1 MLYSRFYQL
10 NTLPTS
16 STQVGVAIFGLFAK
30 LQPEV
35 PRSPEGSTNGYWQHH
50 SAEWEAKME
59 EYPSKQVTENL
70 DDPPNSRLFAVTSRS
85 ITEDE
90 LRESFSV
97 FGEIQGVW
105 VVKDKQTKESK
116 GISYVKFA
124 KSSQACLAMEEMH
137 GKVLV
142 DGTKPI
148 KVFIAQSRS
157 STRHR
162 DVEDEE
168 LTRIFVMIPKTFT
181 EEDLKN
187 TFKEYGDIEYC
198 VIIKNKTTGESKGL
212 GYVRYYKPSQA
223 ALAIENC
230 DKSYRAI
237 LAEPRTKA
245 AATEEY
251 TGGSARGEYMGGGGG
266 GGGGSDSMNQY
277 AFPLADP
284 GNYPVM
290 DYRSGD
296 FTRCLMMSTR
306 AALSQEQIFALFDII
321 PGMEYCELQRDA
333 YGMSKGHALIRYSN
347 LGSAVYAKEKLN
359 GFEYPPGNRL
369 AVNFVDDG
377 EERSSPVGRMA
388 MQFVATQ
395 MMSAVW
401 NGPSSSQVMK
411 SPGFSAVSPMSRVQ
425 TDVSLPPLKKLA
437 PPDSK
442 AKERLFVVFS
452 PSPLPLDVLED
463 VFCRFGSLIEV
474 HLVPGRKVGYMKYA
488 DKQCADEA
496 MAVLHGRVVNGVK
509 MKVMLADPPREES
522 HKRPRTY

>member
-1 MLYSRFYQL
+1 
-10 NTLPTS
+10 
-16 STQVGVAIFGLFAK
+16 
-30 LQPEV
+30 
-35 PRSPEGSTNGYWQHH
+35 
-50 SAEWEAKME
+50 ME
-59 EYPSKQVTENL
+59 EYPAKQTENL
-70 DDPPNSRLFAVTSRS
+70 DDPPNSRLFVVTSRS
-85 ITEDE
+85 ITEEE

-97 FGEIQGVW
+97 FGDIQGVW

-116 GISYVKFA
+116 GICYVKFS

-137 GKVLV
+137 GKVLAE
-142 DGTKPI
+142 GTKPI

-168 LTRIFVMIPKTFT
+168 LTRIFVMIPKSFS

-223 ALAIENC
+223 AVAIENC
-230 DKSYRAI
+230 DKTYRAI
-237 LAEPRTKA
+237 LAEPRTKNTA
-245 AATEEY
+245 PEEY
-251 TGGSARGEYMGGGGG
+251 PVGPPRGDYSSSGG
-266 GGGGSDSMNQY
+266 DSMNQY
-277 AFPLADP
+277 AFPMADP

-290 DYRSGD
+290 DYRSSD
-296 FTRCLMMSTR
+296 MTRCLMISTR
-306 AALSQEQIFALFDII
+306 AALTQEQVFALFDII

-369 AVNFVDDG
+369 VVNFVDDG
-377 EERSSPVGRMA
+377 EDRSSPVGRMA

-395 MMSAVW
+395 MMSAAW
-401 NGPSSSQVMK
+401 NGPSSSQAMK
-411 SPGFSAVSPMSRVQ
+411 PPSFPSVSPMARIQ
-425 TDVSLPPLKKLA
+425 TDVNLPSMKKLA

-452 PSPLPLDVLED
+452 PSPLPPDVLED

-496 MAVLHGRVVNGVK
+496 MAALHGRVVNGVK

>member
-1 MLYSRFYQL
+1 
-10 NTLPTS
+10 
-16 STQVGVAIFGLFAK
+16 
-30 LQPEV
+30 
-35 PRSPEGSTNGYWQHH
+35 
-50 SAEWEAKME
+50 ME

-85 ITEDE
+85 ITEDD
-90 LRESFSV
+90 LRESFCV
-97 FGEIQGVW
+97 FGDIQGIW

-142 DGTKPI
+142 EGTKPI

-168 LTRIFVMIPKTFT
+168 LTRIFVMIPKTFS
-181 EEDLKN
+181 EDDLKE

-198 VIIKNKTTGESKGL
+198 VIIKNKSTGESKGL

-223 ALAIENC
+223 ATAIENC
-230 DKSYRAI
+230 DKTYRAI

-251 TGGSARGEYMGGGGG
+251 SGGSSRGEYVGGA
-266 GGGGSDSMNQY
+266 DSMNQY
-277 AFPLADP
+277 AFPMGDP
-284 GNYPVM
+284 GNYPVI

-306 AALSQEQIFALFDII
+306 AALTQEQIFSLFDII
-321 PGMEYCELQRDA
+321 PGMEYCELQRDS

-377 EERSSPVGRMA
+377 EDRSSPVGRMA

-401 NGPSSSQVMK
+401 NGPSTSQ
-411 SPGFSAVSPMSRVQ
+411 GFSAVSPMSRIQ
-425 TDVSLPPLKKLA
+425 TDVNLPPLKKLA
-437 PPDSK
+437 PTDSK

>member
-1 MLYSRFYQL
+1 
-10 NTLPTS
+10 
-16 STQVGVAIFGLFAK
+16 
-30 LQPEV
+30 
-35 PRSPEGSTNGYWQHH
+35 
-50 SAEWEAKME
+50 ME
-59 EYPSKQVTENL
+59 EYPSKQAIENL

-85 ITEDE
+85 ITEEE

-97 FGEIQGVW
+97 FGDIQGVW

-116 GISYVKFA
+116 GICYVKFA

-181 EEDLKN
+181 EDDLKE

-223 ALAIENC
+223 AIAIENC
-230 DKSYRAI
+230 DKAYRAI

-245 AATEEY
+245 SSTEDY
-251 TGGSARGEYMGGGGG
+251 SGGGARVDYMGGAGGG
-266 GGGGSDSMNQY
+266 GNNDAMNQY
-277 AFPLADP
+277 AVPMGDP
-284 GNYPVM
+284 GNYQTM

-296 FTRCLMMSTR
+296 FTRCLMVSTR
-306 AALSQEQIFALFDII
+306 AALTQEQIFALFDLI

-347 LGSAVYAKEKLN
+347 LGSALYAKEKLN

-377 EERSSPVGRMA
+377 EDRSSPAGRMA
-388 MQFVATQ
+388 MQFVAAQ

-401 NGPSSSQVMK
+401 NGPSTSQVMK
-411 SPGFSAVSPMSRVQ
+411 PTGFSSIAPMSRIQ
-425 TDVSLPPLKKLA
+425 TDINLPPLKKLA

-452 PSPLPLDVLED
+452 PSPLPPDVLED

-488 DKQCADEA
+488 EKQCADEA

-522 HKRPRTY
+522 HKRLRTY

>member
-1 MLYSRFYQL
+1 MKVA
-10 NTLPTS
+10 PTS
-16 STQVGVAIFGLFAK
+16 ISSSSQHGV
-30 LQPEV
+30 
-35 PRSPEGSTNGYWQHH
+35 T
-50 SAEWEAKME
+50 KME
-59 EYPSKQVTENL
+59 DSATKPVSENV

-90 LRESFSV
+90 LRETFSRY
-97 FGEIQGVW
+97 GEVQGVM

-116 GISYVKFA
+116 GIAYIKFA
-124 KSSQACLAMEEMH
+124 KSSQACHAMEEMH
-137 GKVLV
+137 GKAVL
-142 DGTKPI
+142 DGSKPI
-148 KVFIAQSRS
+148 KVFIAQSRNS
-157 STRHR
+157 FRHR

-198 VIIKNKTTGESKGL
+198 VIIKNKFTGESKGL

-237 LAEPRTKA
+237 LAEPRSKTNNS
-245 AATEEY
+245 EEY
-251 TGGSARGEYMGGGGG
+251 TAGANRGEYA
-266 GGGGSDSMNQY
+266 STADSMNQY
-277 AFPLADP
+277 SFPTADP
-284 GNYPVM
+284 VNYGQM
-290 DYRSGD
+290 DYRSGEY
-296 FTRCLMMSTR
+296 TRCLMMSTR
-306 AALSQEQIFALFDII
+306 AALTQEQIFALFDII
-321 PGMEYCELQRDA
+321 PGMEYCELQRDS

-369 AVNFVDDG
+369 VVNYFDDG
-377 EERSSPVGRMA
+377 EDHSSPVGRMA

-395 MMSAVW
+395 MMSAAW
-401 NGPSSSQVMK
+401 NGGASTSQ
-411 SPGFSAVSPMSRVQ
+411 SYTPMTPVSRVQ
-425 TDVSLPPLKKLA
+425 TDVTLPPPKKLA

-442 AKERLFVVFS
+442 SKERLFVVFS
-452 PSPLPLDVLED
+452 PSPLPPDVLED
-463 VFCRFGSLIEV
+463 VFGRFGSLIE
-474 HLVPGRKVGYMKYA
+474 
-488 DKQCADEA
+488 
-496 MAVLHGRVVNGVK
+496 

>member
-1 MLYSRFYQL
+1 
-10 NTLPTS
+10 
-16 STQVGVAIFGLFAK
+16 
-30 LQPEV
+30 
-35 PRSPEGSTNGYWQHH
+35 
-50 SAEWEAKME
+50 ME
-59 EYPSKQVTENL
+59 EYPTKQVSENL
-70 DDPPNSRLFAVTSRS
+70 DDPPNSRLFLVTSRCV
-85 ITEDE
+85 TEDD
-90 LRESFSV
+90 LRDRFSRY
-97 FGEIQGVW
+97 GEVQGVW
-105 VVKDKQTKESK
+105 VVKDKQTKEPK
-116 GISYVKFA
+116 GICYVKFA
-124 KSSQACLAMEEMH
+124 KSSQACTAMEEMH

-142 DGTKPI
+142 EGTKPI

-198 VIIKNKTTGESKGL
+198 VIIKNKVTGESKGL

-223 ALAIENC
+223 AVAIENC

-237 LAEPRTKA
+237 LAEPRSKSTPS
-245 AATEEY
+245 EDY
-251 TGGSARGEYMGGGGG
+251 SGGGNRGDYVSSG
-266 GGGGSDSMNQY
+266 EAVNQY
-277 AFPLADP
+277 SYPMADP

-296 FTRCLMMSTR
+296 FTRTLMMSTR
-306 AALSQEQIFALFDII
+306 AALTQEQIFALFDII
-321 PGMEYCELQRDA
+321 PGMEYCELQRDS

-347 LGSAVYAKEKLN
+347 LGSAVYAREKLN
-359 GFEYPPGNRL
+359 GFEFPPGNRL
-369 AVNFVDDG
+369 VVNFFDDG
-377 EERSSPVGRMA
+377 EDRSSPVGRMA

-395 MMSAVW
+395 MLSAVW
-401 NGPSSSQVMK
+401 NGASSSQMMK
-411 SPGFSAVSPMSRVQ
+411 PPAFSTVSQVSRIQ
-425 TDVSLPPLKKLA
+425 ADVNLPSLKKLA

-442 AKERLFVVFS
+442 SRERLFVVFS
-452 PSPLPLDVLED
+452 PSPLPPDVLED

-474 HLVPGRKVGYMKYA
+474 HLVPGRKVGYIKYA

>member
-1 MLYSRFYQL
+1 TME
-10 NTLPTS
+10 
-16 STQVGVAIFGLFAK
+16 LFR
-30 LQPEV
+30 P
-35 PRSPEGSTNGYWQHH
+35 
-50 SAEWEAKME
+50 M
-59 EYPSKQVTENL
+59 TENL
-70 DDPPNSRLFAVTSRS
+70 DDPPNSRLFVVTSRS
-85 ITEDE
+85 IAEDV

-97 FGEIQGVW
+97 FGDIQAVW
-105 VVKDKQTKESK
+105 LVKDKQTKESK
-116 GISYVKFA
+116 GICYVKFA

-142 DGTKPI
+142 EGTKPI

-157 STRHR
+157 SSRHR

-168 LTRIFVMIPKTFT
+168 LTRIFVMIPKTFS

-187 TFKEYGDIEYC
+187 TFKEYGEIEYC
-198 VIIKNKTTGESKGL
+198 VIIKNKSTGESKGL

-223 ALAIENC
+223 ALAIEKC
-230 DKSYRAI
+230 DKTYRAI

-245 AATEEY
+245 ATTEDY
-251 TGGSARGEYMGGGGG
+251 SGAAARVDYMAPGVLVP
-266 GGGGSDSMNQY
+266 ST
-277 AFPLADP
+277 ADP
-284 GNYPVM
+284 SNYQMM
-290 DYRSGD
+290 DFRSGE

-306 AALSQEQIFALFDII
+306 AALTQEQIFALFDII

-369 AVNFVDDG
+369 AVNFFDDG
-377 EERSSPVGRMA
+377 EDRCSPVGRMA
-388 MQFVATQ
+388 MQFVAAQ

-401 NGPSSSQVMK
+401 NGPSTSQVMK
-411 SPGFSAVSPMSRVQ
+411 SSGFSAVSSMSRIQ
-425 TDVSLPPLKKLA
+425 TDVNLPPPKKLA

-442 AKERLFVVFS
+442 TKERLFVVFS
-452 PSPLPLDVLED
+452 PSPLPPDVLED

-496 MAVLHGRVVNGVK
+496 MSVLHGRVVNGVK

-522 HKRPRTY
+522 HKRLRTY

>member
-1 MLYSRFYQL
+1 
-10 NTLPTS
+10 
-16 STQVGVAIFGLFAK
+16 
-30 LQPEV
+30 
-35 PRSPEGSTNGYWQHH
+35 
-50 SAEWEAKME
+50 ME

-85 ITEDE
+85 ITEDD
-90 LRESFSV
+90 LRESFCV
-97 FGEIQGVW
+97 FGDIQGIW

-142 DGTKPI
+142 EGTKPI

-168 LTRIFVMIPKTFT
+168 LTRIFVMIPKTFS
-181 EEDLKN
+181 EDDLKE

-198 VIIKNKTTGESKGL
+198 VIIKNKSTGESKGL

-223 ALAIENC
+223 ATAIENC
-230 DKSYRAI
+230 DKTYRAI

-251 TGGSARGEYMGGGGG
+251 SGGSSRG
-266 GGGGSDSMNQY
+266 
-277 AFPLADP
+277 DP
-284 GNYPVM
+284 GNYPVI

-306 AALSQEQIFALFDII
+306 AALTQEQIFSLFDII
-321 PGMEYCELQRDA
+321 PGMEYCELQRDS

-377 EERSSPVGRMA
+377 EDRSSPVGRMA

-401 NGPSSSQVMK
+401 NGPSTSQVMK
-411 SPGFSAVSPMSRVQ
+411 PPGFSAVSPMSRIQ
-425 TDVSLPPLKKLA
+425 TDVNLPPLKKLA
-437 PPDSK
+437 PTDSK

>member
-1 MLYSRFYQL
+1 
-10 NTLPTS
+10 
-16 STQVGVAIFGLFAK
+16 
-30 LQPEV
+30 
-35 PRSPEGSTNGYWQHH
+35 
-50 SAEWEAKME
+50 ME
-59 EYPSKQVTENL
+59 EYPAKQVTENL
-70 DDPPNSRLFAVTSRS
+70 DDPPNSRLFVVTSRS

-97 FGEIQGVW
+97 FGDIQGVW

-137 GKVLV
+137 GKVLMEA
-142 DGTKPI
+142 TKPI

-168 LTRIFVMIPKTFT
+168 LTRIFVMIPKTFS

-198 VIIKNKTTGESKGL
+198 VIIKNKFTGESKGL

-230 DKSYRAI
+230 DKTYRAI
-237 LAEPRTKA
+237 LAEPRSKA
-245 AATEEY
+245 ATTEEY
-251 TGGSARGEYMGGGGG
+251 SGGGARG
-266 GGGGSDSMNQY
+266 
-277 AFPLADP
+277 DP
-284 GNYPVM
+284 GSYQGM
-290 DYRSGD
+290 DHRSGD

-306 AALSQEQIFALFDII
+306 AALTQEQIFALFDLI

-333 YGMSKGHALIRYSN
+333 YGMSKGHAMIRYGN

-369 AVNFVDDG
+369 VVNYVDDG
-377 EERSSPVGRMA
+377 EDRSSPVSRMA

-395 MMSAVW
+395 MISSVW
-401 NGPSSSQVMK
+401 NGPSTSQVMK
-411 SPGFSAVSPMSRVQ
+411 PPGFSAVSSVSRIQ
-425 TDVSLPPLKKLA
+425 TDVNLPPPKKLA

-452 PSPLPLDVLED
+452 PSPLPPDVLED

-496 MAVLHGRVVNGVK
+496 MAALHGHVVNGVK

>member
-1 MLYSRFYQL
+1 
-10 NTLPTS
+10 
-16 STQVGVAIFGLFAK
+16 
-30 LQPEV
+30 
-35 PRSPEGSTNGYWQHH
+35 
-50 SAEWEAKME
+50 ME
-59 EYPSKQVTENL
+59 EYPPKQSTENL
-70 DDPPNSRLFAVTSRS
+70 DDPPNSRLFVVTSRS

-90 LRESFSV
+90 LRDSFSV
-97 FGEIQGVW
+97 FGDIQGVW

-124 KSSQACLAMEEMH
+124 RSSQACLAMEEMH

-142 DGTKPI
+142 EGTKPI

-168 LTRIFVMIPKTFT
+168 LTRIFVMIPKTFS

-187 TFKEYGDIEYC
+187 TFKEYGEIEYC
-198 VIIKNKTTGESKGL
+198 VIIKNKSTGESKGL

-230 DKSYRAI
+230 DKTYRAI
-237 LAEPRTKA
+237 LAEPRTKSTA
-245 AATEEY
+245 SEDY
-251 TGGSARGEYMGGGGG
+251 SGGTTR
-266 GGGGSDSMNQY
+266 
-277 AFPLADP
+277 ADP
-284 GNYPVM
+284 GNYQVM
-290 DYRSGD
+290 DFRSGD

-306 AALSQEQIFALFDII
+306 AALTQEQIFALFDII

-333 YGMSKGHALIRYSN
+333 YGISKGHALIRYSN

-369 AVNFVDDG
+369 SVNFVDDG
-377 EERSSPVGRMA
+377 EDRSSPVGRMA
-388 MQFVATQ
+388 MQFVAAQ
-395 MMSAVW
+395 MMNVVW

-411 SPGFSAVSPMSRVQ
+411 PPGFSTISPMPRIQ
-425 TDVSLPPLKKLA
+425 TDVNLPPLKKLA

-442 AKERLFVVFS
+442 TKERLFVVFS

-463 VFCRFGSLIEV
+463 VFCRYGSLIEV

-488 DKQCADEA
+488 DKQCADDA
-496 MAVLHGRVVNGVK
+496 MAALHGRFINGVK
-509 MKVMLADPPREES
+509 LKVMLADPPREES